1 MCSKWS
7 LFFTVAILCSGCYSK
22 QTNTD
27 TITIATA
34 ANMQF
39 AMEALSEQF
48 TAETGIVCQLVVSSS
63 GKLTAQIIE
72 GAPFDLFV
80 AANMKYPE
88 AVYER
93 GLAQEPP
100 RIYAYGK
107 LVLWTMRPDLS
118 PDIPILNTPT
128 IKQIAVAN
136 PKTAPYGQAASET
149 LQSLQLDSS
158 LQAKLVFGES
168 IAQTN
173 SFILTQVADLGFTAM
188 SVVLSPRMKNQG
200 HWIAIDE
207 QYYQPITQ
215 GLVLLKGN
223 NDNAER
229 SRQFYNFLFSTEAK
243 EILQDFGYTP
253 ANR

>member
-1 MCSKWS
+1 MHSKWS
-7 LFFTVAILCSGCYSK
+7 LFFTLAILCNGCYSK
-22 QTNTD
+22 RTSID

-48 TAETGIVCQLVVSSS
+48 TAETGITCQLVVSSS

-72 GAPFDLFV
+72 GAPFDVFV

-88 AVYER
+88 AVYQR

-100 RIYAYGK
+100 IIYAYGK
-107 LVLWTMRPDLS
+107 LVLWTMRPNLS
-118 PDIPILNTPT
+118 PDISILNTPA
-128 IKQIAVAN
+128 IKQIALAS
-136 PKTAPYGQAASET
+136 PKTAPYGQAASEV
-149 LQSLQLDSS
+149 LQSVQLDSI

-200 HWIAIDE
+200 QWVAIEE
-207 QYYQPITQ
+207 QYYQPIAQ

-223 NDNAER
+223 KDNAAH
-229 SRQFYNFLFSTEAK
+229 SRLFYNFLSSTKAK
-243 EILQDFGYTP
+243 ETLQDFGYTP
-253 ANR
+253 ANP